1 MRRNPLAYGLMTV
14 VAVAA
19 AWMSFSALTGLA
31 RMAHIWPPQLLPVA
45 IDAYAVAA
53 TRLWLTS
60 TGSTKRWAMANSF
73 GAIAI
78 SVAGN
83 SAYHGYAEAGIT
95 HLSWQLAA
103 AVAAVAPLT
112 LWLVVHMHSLL
123 SAGAPDTVRETAA
136 EEAPRAP
143 GHLVGG
149 PVRGAAKP
157 KPQTRRKPSTGNKS
171 EQMRAHATAELAAGR
186 TVTGGQL
193 ARKFGVDDSQ
203 GRRIMREMAAASNG
217 NGHAG

>member
-78 SVAGN
+78 SIAGN

-123 SAGAPDTVRETAA
+123 SAGVPDTVRETAA
-136 EEAPRAP
+136 EEAAP
-143 GHLVGG
+143 VPGPAVGG
-149 PVRGAAKP
+149 PGRVAAEPAPRKRHVNGAGLAAK
-157 KPQTRRKPSTGNKS
+157 
-171 EQMRAHATAELAAGR
+171 MREHAAAELAAGR
-186 TVTGGQL
+186 RPTGGQL
-193 ARKFGVDDSQ
+193 ARQFGVDDSQ

-217 NGHAG
+217 HGHAG